1 MSYGKARE
9 LLALALFLAGRTG
22 RSLADIEREFGC
34 DRRRAQRMLS
44 ALRDLFPQLMRRT
57 DDERRPHWSLP
68 PASIASFTVP
78 SSDELAALAH
88 AIKTLKAE
96 PARAEAEQL
105 RQLETKVWAM
115 VPAQLKTRTA
125 VDEEAMLECMGLATR
140 PGPRPVADAEVD
152 GRIAHSLKARQRL
165 QILYASGRDARPK
178 WRTIE
183 PYGLLLGTRRYLV
196 GIDVSKPGAIRYYR
210 VDSIQEAK
218 ATDEYFEVDPSFDLN
233 EQAKKGFGTYESD
246 REYGQVIWR
255 FRPDVAA
262 HAQRFQFHP
271 DQTLELEEDGSLT
284 VRFKASGYYEMA
296 WHLYTWGDKVE
307 VIAPSKLR
315 EMVEHHRRADF
326 AALP

>member
-9 LLALALFLAGRTG
+9 LLQLALFLAGRTG
-22 RSLADIEREFGC
+22 RSLADIEQEFGC
-34 DRRRAQRMLS
+34 DRRRAQRMLG

-88 AIKTLKAE
+88 AIQTLKAG
-96 PARAEAEQL
+96 PARAEVEQL
-105 RQLETKVWAM
+105 RQLEAKVWAM
-115 VPAQLKTRTA
+115 VPQQLKTRTA

-165 QILYASGRDARPK
+165 QILYASGRDSVPK
-178 WRTIE
+178 WRIIE
-183 PYGLLLGTRRYLV
+183 PYGLLLGARRYLV
-196 GIDVSKPGAIRYYR
+196 GIDVSKPAAIRYYR
-210 VDSIQEAK
+210 VDSIHAAK
-218 ATDEYFEVDPSFDLN
+218 TTDEYFEVEPGFDLN

-255 FRPDVAA
+255 FRPDAAA

-271 DQTLELEEDGSLT
+271 DQKLTLEQDGSLT

-315 EMVEHHRRADF
+315 DMVEHHRRADF

>member
-9 LLALALFLAGRTG
+9 LMALALFLAGRTG
-22 RSLADIEREFGC
+22 RSLGEIEQEFGC

-44 ALRDLFPQLMRRT
+44 ALRDLFPQLIRRT
-57 DDERRPHWSLP
+57 DDERRPRWSLP
-68 PASIASFTVP
+68 PASIATFSVP

-88 AIKTLKAE
+88 AIQTLKAG
-96 PARAEAEQL
+96 PARAEVEQL

-115 VPAQLKTRTA
+115 VPQQLKTRTA

-140 PGPRPVADAEVD
+140 PGPRPVANAEVD
-152 GRIAHSLKARQRL
+152 RRIAYSLKARQRL
-165 QILYASGRDARPK
+165 QILYASGHDAGPK

-183 PYGLLLGTRRYLV
+183 PYGLLLGARRYLV
-196 GIDVSKPGAIRYYR
+196 AVDVSKPSAVRYYR
-210 VDSIQEAK
+210 VDSINAAEA
-218 ATDEYFEVDPSFDLN
+218 TEEYFEVDPGFDLT

-255 FRPDVAA
+255 FRPDAAA

-271 DQTLELEEDGSLT
+271 DQELTLEEDGSLT
-284 VRFKASGYYEMA
+284 VQFKASGYYEMA
-296 WHLYTWGDKVE
+296 WHLYTWGDRVE